1 MQIVVTFG
9 AFREKKKNNFV
20 SGTKVRLRFD
30 TWFVYLTIKSGSI
43 VVKKLLKASAISVAE
58 FIALLSILIAEM
70 FDKRVKKGDS

>member
-9 AFREKKKNNFV
+9 AFRGKKNNFV

-30 TWFVYLTIKSGSI
+30 TCFVCLTIKSGSI
-43 VVKKLLKASAISVAE
+43 VVKKLLEASAISGAE
-58 FIALLSILIAEM
+58 FIALSSILIAEM